1 MKQNDLGYYTNRHAC
16 FLIQYHLVL
25 VTRYRHPV
33 LTGEL
38 SDALLSYTKEY
49 FEKQD
54 CPILEINSNK
64 DHIHIL
70 FEASPMTNLM
80 SFINAYK
87 SASSRRMRTDFA
99 EHLAPYYWKPYFWSM
114 SYFIA
119 SVSEQTTSVVQKYI
133 QNQKE

>member
-1 MKQNDLGYYTNRHAC
+1 MKFNELGYYTSRHAS

-25 VTRYRHPV
+25 VTRLRHPV

-38 SDALLSYTKEY
+38 EETLINYTKEY

-54 CPILEINSNK
+54 CPIIEINTNQ

-70 FEASPMTNLM
+70 FEASPTTNLAT
-80 SFINAYK
+80 FINAYK
-87 SASSRRMRTDFA
+87 SASSRRMRTDF
-99 EHLAPYYWKPYFWSM
+99 EEFLKPYYWKPYFWSM

-119 SVSEQTTSVVQKYI
+119 SVSERTLTAVKSYI
-133 QNQKE
+133 QNQKD